1 MTYIG
6 NLGGLLMGNQKYEIA
21 IVGGCGHV
29 GLPLGLVLA
38 DCGHNVQA
46 FDIDVE
52 KVQQVNAGKMPF
64 RELGAESILVKV
76 LEQGNFIATNAVEVI
91 KKAQIVIVVIGTPVD
106 EHLSPNPNTVIDEII
121 KFKELLNSDQL
132 LLLRSTVY
140 PGVTRKLDQK
150 LQTLIPGISVAFTP
164 ERIIEG
170 QAIKEIKTL
179 PQIIGTDSIEV
190 YEKTSNFFESLSV
203 KTIHVSPEEAEL
215 AKLFT
220 NVWRYIKFA
229 IANQFWMISN
239 NLGVDYEN
247 VRHAIAFEYP
257 RAADLPSAGFTAG
270 PCLFKDT
277 MQLSALLQ
285 QNFPLGNAAMM
296 INEGM
301 PNYLVARLSEA
312 YDLEKLKVGILGMA
326 FKAEVD
332 DVRSSLAFKLRK
344 LLNFKAMQV
353 LVTDPYVVN
362 TDFSNLEVVLRE
374 SDLLVIAAPHE
385 EYRSIRT
392 NKPIIDIWG
401 FLGNRA
407 KI

>member
-1 MTYIG
+1 
-6 NLGGLLMGNQKYEIA
+6 MGNQKYEIA

>member
-1 MTYIG
+1 M
-6 NLGGLLMGNQKYEIA
+6 MDQKYDVA

-46 FDIDVE
+46 FDIDID
-52 KVQQVNAGKMPF
+52 KVQQVNTGKMPF
-64 RELGAESILVKV
+64 KELGAESLLVKV
-76 LEQGNFIATNAVEVI
+76 LNQGNFVATNAVEVI
-91 KKAQIVIVVIGTPVD
+91 RKAQIVIVVIGTPVD
-106 EHLSPNPNTVIDEII
+106 ENLSPNPNTVIDEIV
-121 KFKELLNSDQL
+121 KLKDLLNCNQL

-150 LQTLIPGISVAFTP
+150 LQTLIPGISIAFTP

-170 QAIKEIKTL
+170 QAIKEIRSL
-179 PQIIGTDSIEV
+179 PQIIGTTSSEV
-190 YEKTSNFFESLSV
+190 YEKTRDFFESLLI

-229 IANQFWMISN
+229 IANQFWMMSN
-239 NLGVDYEN
+239 DLDVDYEK
-247 VRHAIAFEYP
+247 VRRAIAFEYP

-277 MQLSALLQ
+277 MQLSALVQ

-312 YDLEKLKVGILGMA
+312 YDLENLKVGILGMA

-353 LVTDPYVVN
+353 LVTDPYAVGTN
-362 TDFSNLEVVLRE
+362 FSDLETVLRE

-385 EYRSIRT
+385 EYRLIRT
-392 NKPIIDIWG
+392 TKPIVDIWG
-401 FLGNRA
+401 FLNDSA

>member
-1 MTYIG
+1 
-6 NLGGLLMGNQKYEIA
+6 MGFNKFEIV
-21 IVGGCGHV
+21 IIGGCGHV

-38 DCGHNVQA
+38 DCGHNVEA

-64 RELGAESILVKV
+64 RELGAESLLAKV

-121 KFKELLNSDQL
+121 KFKDLLNSDQL

-170 QAIKEIKTL
+170 QAIKEIRSL
-179 PQIIGTDSIEV
+179 PQIIGTTSIDV
-190 YEKTSNFFESLSV
+190 YEKTSNFFGSLSI

-229 IANQFWMISN
+229 IANQFWMMSN
-239 NLGVDYEN
+239 DLDVDYET

-277 MQLSALLQ
+277 MQLSALVQ

-301 PNYLVARLSEA
+301 PNYLVARLSET
-312 YDLEKLKVGILGMA
+312 YDLENLKVGILGMA

-362 TDFSNLEVVLRE
+362 TDFLSLETVLAE

-385 EYRSIRT
+385 EYRLINT

-401 FLGNRA
+401 FLGDSA